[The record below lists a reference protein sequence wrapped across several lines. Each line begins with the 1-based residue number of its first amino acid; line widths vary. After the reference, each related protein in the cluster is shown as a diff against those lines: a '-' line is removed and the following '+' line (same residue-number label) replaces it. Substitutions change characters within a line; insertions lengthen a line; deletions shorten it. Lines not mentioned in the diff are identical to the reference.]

1 MNRILPD
8 HPFQTAQGLLLDYF
22 VRPEPPTN
30 IRSDRKRDYIRR
42 YGDERDNGLVMAR
55 ARSGQFRQRRW
66 GGKDEM
72 GDPQSRNKA
81 EQDQADHIVS
91 IKARHARDYAMAEV
105 G

>member
-1 MNRILPD
+1 
-8 HPFQTAQGLLLDYF
+8 
-22 VRPEPPTN
+22 
-30 IRSDRKRDYIRR
+30 
-42 YGDERDNGLVMAR
+42 MAR